1 MSGETL
7 GVVVLSPHILSPRIA
22 SEEKMLVEILS
33 PHILG
38 GSHSHEEAHHE
49 VKNMP
54 KEITLRYRLWKW
66 DLTQRTAMPVILTKH
81 TTSTVMLLFSQ
92 KVCLSNIR
100 NIKFSA
106 GADHVTESD
115 GGHHDHHPVRK

>member
-1 MSGETL
+1 MFHKHNSSEFLTPYVGSPEAL

-49 VKNMP
+49 VDSLYGLHN
-54 KEITLRYRLWKW
+54 
-66 DLTQRTAMPVILTKH
+66 V
-81 TTSTVMLLFSQ
+81 S
-92 KVCLSNIR
+92 C
-100 NIKFSA
+100 
-106 GADHVTESD
+106 SD
-115 GGHHDHHPVRK
+115 C